1 MVANDVIAA
10 TAQTIAPSAG
20 ALAAANNLRIASL
33 SIAAYDYFITLPS
46 EIRLYRTAS
55 RRSLGFILFVMIRY
69 SSILVLLFSNTGF
82 FYHGFSPN
90 VCAHWCY
97 LTPVFKV
104 LQMMVSQAILG
115 IRTYNIAQRNVW
127 VGRTLVFA
135 YFFAAVLQWVTDL
148 FNRLPVQTNGNC
160 MTGSA
165 RPKFVIS
172 AWTFYLTAMLYDCLT
187 LSISTYF
194 LLKLKASAVSTTT
207 KLLRILLYDGLGYL
221 VALTAVNLM
230 NIILYRRAAKSIQS
244 SGASLEYAV
253 TWIMSQ
259 RILIHL
265 RGAYMTTPQAVRA
278 S

>member
-1 MVANDVIAA
+1 
-10 TAQTIAPSAG
+10 
-20 ALAAANNLRIASL
+20 
-33 SIAAYDYFITLPS
+33 
-46 EIRLYRTAS
+46 
-55 RRSLGFILFVMIRY
+55 
-69 SSILVLLFSNTGF
+69 
-82 FYHGFSPN
+82 
-90 VCAHWCY
+90 
-97 LTPVFKV
+97 VF
-104 LQMMVSQAILG
+104 
-115 IRTYNIAQRNVW
+115 
-127 VGRTLVFA
+127 
-135 YFFAAVLQWVTDL
+135 QWVTDL

-194 LLKLKASAVSTTT
+194 LLKLKVSAVSTTT

-265 RGAYMTTPQAVRA
+265 REARAKQSSVIMSHPQTGHTAMSGLRFDGETKHDNNGDLTTDYRGAASEYPSEFDVEVRIDRSIFRDTAKPADGAGQTGSSRDLFVSPRVPAAWDRTQAHRV
-278 S
+278 